1 MENVFMKSKTEIIKE
16 QQETIEVLHTQI
28 EVLNLGRESEAR
40 YIKTLEERLN
50 VYTKIANDL
59 RKERDDLSKQLE
71 ASKPFVCCCQRC
83 RRRTDND
90 EK

>member
-1 MENVFMKSKTEIIKE
+1 MKSKKEIIKE
-16 QQETIEVLHTQI
+16 QQENIEVLHTQI
-28 EVLNLGRESEAR
+28 EVLNLVRESEAR

-59 RKERDDLSKQLE
+59 RKERDSLSKQLE

>member
-1 MENVFMKSKTEIIKE
+1 MENVFMKRKKEIIKE
-16 QQETIEVLHTQI
+16 QQKIIE
-28 EVLNLGRESEAR
+28 NLRSENEILVITREAQDK
-40 YIKTLEERLN
+40 YIKHLRGMLDC
-50 VYTKIANDL
+50 YRKIANDL
-59 RKERDDLSKQLE
+59 KKERDSLSKQLE

>member
-1 MENVFMKSKTEIIKE
+1 MKRNKEIIKE
-16 QQETIEVLHTQI
+16 QQEIIEKLRAKI
-28 EVLNLGRESEAR
+28 EFLTDVA
-40 YIKTLEERLN
+40 IKEQAN
-50 VYTKIANDL
+50 YTKLLEGRLLLYKEVVNDL
-59 RKERDDLSKQLE
+59 RKERDSLSKQLE

>member
-1 MENVFMKSKTEIIKE
+1 MKRNKEIIKE
-16 QQETIEVLHTQI
+16 QQKIIE
-28 EVLNLGRESEAR
+28 EFRSENEILVIAR
-40 YIKTLEERLN
+40 DAQNKYIKHLEERTN
-50 VYTKIANDL
+50 TYIKIANDL

>member
-1 MENVFMKSKTEIIKE
+1 MKRKKEIIKE
-16 QQETIEVLHTQI
+16 QQKIIENLRSQI
-28 EVLNLGRESEAR
+28 EELDFVKEEQDK
-40 YIKTLEERLN
+40 YIKRLKETLDLYKE
-50 VYTKIANDL
+50 IAYDL
-59 RKERDDLSKQLE
+59 KKERDDLSKQLE

>member
-1 MENVFMKSKTEIIKE
+1 MKRKKEIIKE
-16 QQETIEVLHTQI
+16 QQENIEVLHTQI
-28 EVLNLGRESEAR
+28 EVLNLVRQSEAR
-40 YIKTLEERLN
+40 YIKTLEERIG
-50 VYTKIANDL
+50 VYLKITNDL
-59 RKERDDLSKQLE
+59 MKERDDLSKQLE

>member
-1 MENVFMKSKTEIIKE
+1 MKSKNEIIEE
-16 QQETIEVLHTQI
+16 QQEIIENLRSEI
-28 EVLNLGRESEAR
+28 KDLNDVKEAQD
-40 YIKTLEERLN
+40 L
-50 VYTKIANDL
+50 YTKLLEGRVDVYRKIAKDL
-59 RKERDDLSKQLE
+59 MKERDSLSKQLE

>member
-1 MENVFMKSKTEIIKE
+1 MKSKKEIIKE
-16 QQETIEVLHTQI
+16 QQENIEVLHTQI
-28 EVLNLGRESEAR
+28 EVLNLVRQSEAR

>member
-1 MENVFMKSKTEIIKE
+1 MKSKTEIIKE
-16 QQETIEVLHTQI
+16 QQKTIEKLRSGNEI
-28 EVLNLGRESEAR
+28 LNKIYEVQDELIKNLERR
-40 YIKTLEERLN
+40 LDVFIKR
-50 VYTKIANDL
+50 ANDL
-59 RKERDDLSKQLE
+59 KKERDDLSKQLE

>member
-1 MENVFMKSKTEIIKE
+1 MKRKKEIIKE
-16 QQETIEVLHTQI
+16 QQETIENLRSQI
-28 EVLNLGRESEAR
+28 EELDFVKEEQDK
-40 YIKTLEERLN
+40 YIKRLKETLDLYKE
-50 VYTKIANDL
+50 IAYDL
-59 RKERDDLSKQLE
+59 KKERDDLSKQLE

>member
-1 MENVFMKSKTEIIKE
+1 MENVFMKRKKEIIKE
-16 QQETIEVLHTQI
+16 QQEIIEVLHAQI
-28 EVLNLGRESEAR
+28 KNLDLIKSEQDE
-40 YIKTLEERLN
+40 YIELLKERLN

>member
-1 MENVFMKSKTEIIKE
+1 MKSKNEIIEE
-16 QQETIEVLHTQI
+16 QQKTIEKLRSGMEI
-28 EVLNLGRESEAR
+28 LNGIYEVQDELIKNLERR
-40 YIKTLEERLN
+40 LDVFIKR
-50 VYTKIANDL
+50 ANDL
-59 RKERDDLSKQLE
+59 RIERDNLSKQLE

>member
-1 MENVFMKSKTEIIKE
+1 MKRKKEIIKE
-16 QQETIEVLHTQI
+16 QQENIEVLHTQI
-28 EVLNLGRESEAR
+28 EVLNLLRESEAR

-90 EK
+90 EKWTERN

>member
-1 MENVFMKSKTEIIKE
+1 MKNVIMKRKKEIIKE
-16 QQETIEVLHTQI
+16 QQENIEVLHTQI
-28 EVLNLGRESEAR
+28 EVLNLVRQSEAR

>member
-1 MENVFMKSKTEIIKE
+1 MKSKTEIIKE
-16 QQETIEVLHTQI
+16 QQETIEVLHDQI
-28 EVLNLGRESEAR
+28 EVLNLVRKSEAR

-59 RKERDDLSKQLE
+59 KKERDDLSKQLE

>member
-1 MENVFMKSKTEIIKE
+1 MKSKTEIIKE
-16 QQETIEVLHTQI
+16 QQKTIEKLRSGNEI
-28 EVLNLGRESEAR
+28 LNKIYEVQDGL
-40 YIKTLEERLN
+40 IKHLEERLN

-59 RKERDDLSKQLE
+59 KKERDDLSKQLE

>member
-1 MENVFMKSKTEIIKE
+1 MKRKKEIIKE
-16 QQETIEVLHTQI
+16 QQKIIEDLRS
-28 EVLNLGRESEAR
+28 ENESLNEIYELQDKLIKNLQGRLDVF
-40 YIKTLEERLN
+40 K
-50 VYTKIANDL
+50 KIANDL
-59 RKERDDLSKQLE
+59 KKERDDLSKQLE

>member
-1 MENVFMKSKTEIIKE
+1 MKRKKEIIKE
-16 QQETIEVLHTQI
+16 QQETIEVLHSQI
-28 EVLNLGRESEAR
+28 KNLDLVKREQDE
-40 YIKTLEERLN
+40 YIELLRERTN
-50 VYTKIANDL
+50 VYQKIANDL
-59 RKERDDLSKQLE
+59 RKERDSLSKQLE

>member
-1 MENVFMKSKTEIIKE
+1 MENVFMKRKKEIIKE
-16 QQETIEVLHTQI
+16 QQEIIEVLHAQI
-28 EVLNLGRESEAR
+28 KNLDLIKSEQDE
-40 YIKTLEERLN
+40 YIELLKERTNAYL
-50 VYTKIANDL
+50 KIANDL

>member
-1 MENVFMKSKTEIIKE
+1 MENVLMKRKKEIIKE
-16 QQETIEVLHTQI
+16 QQENIEVLHAQI
-28 EVLNLGRESEAR
+28 KNLDLIKSEQDE
-40 YIKTLEERLN
+40 YIEYLKERID
-50 VYTKIANDL
+50 VYQKIADDL

>member
-1 MENVFMKSKTEIIKE
+1 MENVFMKSKNEIIEE
-16 QQETIEVLHTQI
+16 QQETIEVLHSQI
-28 EVLNLGRESEAR
+28 KNLDLIKSEQDEL
-40 YIKTLEERLN
+40 IKNLERRLD
-50 VYTKIANDL
+50 VFIKIANDL

>member
-1 MENVFMKSKTEIIKE
+1 MKRKKEIIKE
-16 QQETIEVLHTQI
+16 QQEIIEVLHAQI
-28 EVLNLGRESEAR
+28 KNLDLIKSEQDE
-40 YIKTLEERLN
+40 YIELLKERTN
-50 VYTKIANDL
+50 VYLKIANDL

>member
-1 MENVFMKSKTEIIKE
+1 MENVFMKRKKEIIKE
-16 QQETIEVLHTQI
+16 QQKNIEVLHTQI
-28 EVLNLGRESEAR
+28 EVLSLAR
-40 YIKTLEERLN
+40 KAQNGYIKHLEERIG
-50 VYTKIANDL
+50 VYLKIANDL
-59 RKERDDLSKQLE
+59 KKERDDLSKQLE

>member
-1 MENVFMKSKTEIIKE
+1 MKRKNEIIKE
-16 QQETIEVLHTQI
+16 QQEIIENLNSKI
-28 EVLNLGRESEAR
+28 EFLEMVKKAQANF
-40 YIKTLEERLN
+40 IKYLEERSES
-50 VYTKIANDL
+50 YREIANDL
-59 RKERDDLSKQLE
+59 KKERDDLSKQLE

>member
-1 MENVFMKSKTEIIKE
+1 MKRKKEIIKE
-16 QQETIEVLHTQI
+16 QQEIIENLRSQI
-28 EVLNLGRESEAR
+28 EILNMVKEAQDK
-40 YIKTLEERLN
+40 YIKHLEERTN
-50 VYTKIANDL
+50 VYIEIANDL

>member
-1 MENVFMKSKTEIIKE
+1 MKRKKEIIKE
-16 QQETIEVLHTQI
+16 QQETIEVLHSQI
-28 EVLNLGRESEAR
+28 KNLDLVKREQDE
-40 YIKTLEERLN
+40 YIELLRERTN
-50 VYTKIANDL
+50 VYLKIANDL
-59 RKERDDLSKQLE
+59 KKERDDLSKQLE

>member
-1 MENVFMKSKTEIIKE
+1 MKRKKEIIKE
-16 QQETIEVLHTQI
+16 QQENIEVLHDQI
-28 EVLNLGRESEAR
+28 EILNLTIKAQDG
-40 YIKTLEERLN
+40 YIKHLEERID
-50 VYTKIANDL
+50 VKKKITNDL

>member
-1 MENVFMKSKTEIIKE
+1 MENVLMKRKKEIIKE
-16 QQETIEVLHTQI
+16 QQENIEVLHDQI
-28 EVLNLGRESEAR
+28 EILNLTIKAQDG
-40 YIKTLEERLN
+40 YIKHLEERID
-50 VYTKIANDL
+50 VYQKITNDL
-59 RKERDDLSKQLE
+59 RKERDNLSKQLE

>member
-1 MENVFMKSKTEIIKE
+1 MKSKTEIIKE
-16 QQETIEVLHTQI
+16 QQKIIEDLRSEI
-28 EVLNLGRESEAR
+28 EIFNIVREELNK
-40 YIKTLEERLN
+40 YIKHLEERTN
-50 VYTKIANDL
+50 VYREIANDL
-59 RKERDDLSKQLE
+59 KKERDDLSKQLE

>member
-1 MENVFMKSKTEIIKE
+1 MENVLMKRKKEIIKE

-28 EVLNLGRESEAR
+28 EVLNLVKESEAR

-59 RKERDDLSKQLE
+59 KKERDDLSKQLE

>member
-1 MENVFMKSKTEIIKE
+1 MKSKKEIIKE
-16 QQETIEVLHTQI
+16 QQETIEVLHAQI
-28 EVLNLGRESEAR
+28 KNLDLVKREQDE
-40 YIKTLEERLN
+40 YIELLRERTN
-50 VYTKIANDL
+50 VYLKIANDL
-59 RKERDDLSKQLE
+59 RKERDDLGKQLE

>member
-1 MENVFMKSKTEIIKE
+1 MENVLMKRKKEIIKE
-16 QQETIEVLHTQI
+16 QQENIEVLHDQI
-28 EVLNLGRESEAR
+28 EILNLTIKAQDG
-40 YIKTLEERLN
+40 YIKHLEERID
-50 VYTKIANDL
+50 VYRKITNDL
-59 RKERDDLSKQLE
+59 RKERDSLSKQLE

>member
-1 MENVFMKSKTEIIKE
+1 MKRKKEIIKE
-16 QQETIEVLHTQI
+16 QQETIEKLRSGNEI
-28 EVLNLGRESEAR
+28 LNKIYEVQDELIKNL
-40 YIKTLEERLN
+40 ERRLI

-71 ASKPFVCCCQRC
+71 ASKPFVCCRQRC

>member
-1 MENVFMKSKTEIIKE
+1 MKRKKEIIKE
-16 QQETIEVLHTQI
+16 QQEIIENLRSQI
-28 EVLNLGRESEAR
+28 EILDIAREAQNK
-40 YIKTLEERLN
+40 YIKHLEERTH
-50 VYTKIANDL
+50 VYREIANDL

>member
-1 MENVFMKSKTEIIKE
+1 MENVFMKRNKEIIKE
-16 QQETIEVLHTQI
+16 QQDIIENLRSEI
-28 EVLNLGRESEAR
+28 EE
-40 YIKTLEERLN
+40 LN
-50 VYTKIANDL
+50 VVKEIQDREIKRLRGFVDCYREIANDL
-59 RKERDDLSKQLE
+59 KKERDNLSKQLE

>member
-1 MENVFMKSKTEIIKE
+1 MKRKKEIIKE
-16 QQETIEVLHTQI
+16 QQETIEKL
-28 EVLNLGRESEAR
+28 RSEIDELDVAKDKQDI
-40 YIKTLEERLN
+40 YIERLRGMLDF
-50 VYTKIANDL
+50 YREIANDL
-59 RKERDDLSKQLE
+59 RKERDSLSKQLE

>member
-1 MENVFMKSKTEIIKE
+1 MKRKKEIIKE
-16 QQETIEVLHTQI
+16 QQENIEVLHTQI
-28 EVLNLGRESEAR
+28 EVLNLVRESEAR